1 MQAEMDAVI
10 LACLADTRGTCVV
23 EAGENVV
30 CRVELDI
37 DVSNIVNCRPCDGLF
52 EPEAAPD
59 IGPDSVPQLHVTAP
73 QWL

>member
-1 MQAEMDAVI
+1 VQAEMDAMT

-30 CRVELDI
+30 RRVELDI
-37 DVSNIVNCRPCDGLF
+37 DVSNIVNCRPCDGLL

-59 IGPDSVPQLHVTAP
+59 IDPDSVSQPDVTTP